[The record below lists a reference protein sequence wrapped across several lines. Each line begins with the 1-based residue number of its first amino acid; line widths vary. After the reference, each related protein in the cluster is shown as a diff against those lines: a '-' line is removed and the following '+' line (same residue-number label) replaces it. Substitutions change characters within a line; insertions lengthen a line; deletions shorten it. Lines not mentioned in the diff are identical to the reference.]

1 MARERVS
8 VSEPDQRSS
17 IWNTA
22 QREGWALVS
31 LDDTVDRLSRS
42 GETVYVTY
50 LADDTVNVAEHL
62 HSYVAT
68 RCHRQVLMWLSTVPR
83 R

>member
-1 MARERVS
+1 MS

-17 IWNTA
+17 IWNVA

-62 HSYVAT
+62 YSYAAT
-68 RCHRQVLMWLSTVPR
+68 RCHRQVLMWLSNVPR